1 MHPSADKKRMTFFI
15 AAALLAL
22 LMAFFYLRK
31 GREGQSGKTLSPYFS
46 YTADA
51 LKPLADLKSSEEI
64 TLDDLISWE
73 EKAFEMVG
81 QTKSDAPLAS
91 KFYAYLWTAQRDFAA
106 LSSQTHGRF
115 WGDIGVVSRQ
125 VTCLFFSESCS
136 KLLSDEPDRYTKAIA
151 DLVLARIKQRMEQD
165 KKMARSYEIK
175 QGDPFWKGI
184 GTFKGIDTGSW
195 KTWLVQSG
203 SQFRLPPPAGYGSP
217 EDQNQLQAVKT
228 IFQHLTDK
236 QKKAI
241 AFWATGPGTKT
252 APGMWLKFASNAMQ
266 ENSMP
271 LEKILLLRSVLAMTL
286 ADTEIA
292 TMDSKYTYWVKRPF
306 MRDNTILTFM
316 PTPNHPSYPSE
327 HAAIAGAG
335 AAFLEAF
342 VSQQKDRWTTLSQE
356 AANSRIWSGIHFPM
370 DVEQGLALG
379 REIADKVLQDVGQT
393 RHAAET
399 R

>member
-1 MHPSADKKRMTFFI
+1 
-15 AAALLAL
+15 
-22 LMAFFYLRK
+22 MAFFYLTK
-31 GREGQSGKTLSPYFS
+31 GRESQSGKAVSPYFS
-46 YTADA
+46 YSADE
-51 LKPLADLKSSEEI
+51 LKPLADLKSSDEI
-64 TLDDLISWE
+64 APDELISWE
-73 EKAFEMVG
+73 EKAFEIVA
-81 QTKSDAPLAS
+81 QTKSDATLAS
-91 KFYAYLWTAQRDFAA
+91 KFYAYLWTAQRDFAS
-106 LSSQTHGRF
+106 LSSQTPGRF
-115 WGDIGVVSRQ
+115 WGDIGAVSRE

-136 KLLSDEPDRYTKAIA
+136 KLLSDEPDRYSKTIA
-151 DLVLARIKQRMEQD
+151 DLVLAKIKQRMEQD
-165 KKMARSYEIK
+165 KKTAQPYKIK
-175 QGDPFWKGI
+175 EGDPFWKRI
-184 GTFKGIDTGSW
+184 GTFKGIDAGSW
-195 KTWLVQSG
+195 KTWLIQSG
-203 SQFRLPPPAGYGSP
+203 SQFRLPPPAAYGSP
-217 EDQNQLQAVKT
+217 EDQNQLRSVKNT
-228 IFQHLTDK
+228 FTSMTDK

-252 APGMWLKFASNAMQ
+252 APGMWLKFASDAMQ
-266 ENSMP
+266 EKS
-271 LEKILLLRSVLAMTL
+271 LHLQKILLLRSVLAMTL

-292 TMDSKYTYWVKRPF
+292 AMDSKYTYWVKRPF

-342 VSQQKDRWTTLSQE
+342 FPQQIDRWTTLSRE

-379 REIADKVLQDVGQT
+379 RKIAEKVLQDMSQT

>member
-1 MHPSADKKRMTFFI
+1 MNPPVDKRMIFLI

-22 LMAFFYLRK
+22 STAFFYLSR
-31 GREGQSGKTLSPYFS
+31 GSQSGKTLSPYFS
-46 YTADA
+46 YSADE
-51 LKPLADLKSSEEI
+51 LKPLADLQSSEAI

-73 EKAFEMVG
+73 DKAFEMVG
-81 QTKSDAPLAS
+81 QTKSDATLAS
-91 KFYAYLWTAQRDFAA
+91 KFYAYLWTAQRDFAS
-106 LSSQTHGRF
+106 LSSQTPGEF
-115 WGDIGVVSRQ
+115 SGDIGVVSRE
-125 VTCLFFSESCS
+125 VACLFFSGSCS
-136 KLLSDEPDRYTKAIA
+136 KLLSDEPDRYSKAIA
-151 DLVLARIKQRMEQD
+151 DLVLAKIRQRMEQD
-165 KKMARSYEIK
+165 KKTERSYEIK
-175 QGDPFWKGI
+175 EGDPFWKSI
-184 GTFKGIDTGSW
+184 GTFKGIDAGSW
-195 KTWLVQSG
+195 KTWLIRSG

-217 EDQNQLQAVKT
+217 EDQNQLRAVKNA
-228 IFQHLTDK
+228 LPNMTDK

-252 APGMWLKFASNAMQ
+252 APGMWLKFASDAMR
-266 ENSMP
+266 ENSMH

-292 TMDSKYTYWVKRPF
+292 AMDSKYTYWVKRPF
-306 MRDNTILTFM
+306 MRDDTILTFM

-335 AAFLEAF
+335 GAFLEAF
-342 VSQQKDRWTTLSQE
+342 FPEQKDRWTTLSRE

-379 REIADKVLQDVGQT
+379 RKIAGKGLTYVSQT
-393 RHAAET
+393 RHAAEM